1 VIDVAAIG
9 RKRRNRELGLGFL
22 AVVVTI
28 GGYILLALAHGP
40 ALPPDVGALLA
51 GIFVLY
57 LVAHLAVRRL
67 APGADGTLLPLAA
80 LLNGIGFV
88 TIARLDSGLVDLGA
102 KDPHLARIQS
112 VWSAV
117 GVAAFVFTLLVV
129 RNVRDLERY
138 TYTFAFMALGL
149 LIVPLI
155 PHVGLTVNGAR
166 IWAHL
171 GPLHFQ
177 PGEPA
182 KVLWVAFFAGY
193 LTQKS
198 ELLSEGSRSVGRM
211 RLPSIRHI
219 GPLVVIWGVSILV
232 LVGEKD
238 LGSSLLFFAVFAAM
252 LYMATERSAYLIGS
266 LAMFSAGATI
276 GYKLFAHVRDRVH
289 AWLNP
294 WPIAHDKGFQI
305 IQSWYAFAAGGVYGK
320 GIGLGIPERIPYA
333 STDFIFAA
341 IGEELGLIGTI
352 AIVICFLLLVGSG
365 FRIAIE
371 STRSFSKLFAAG
383 LTTILGLQTFIIIGG
398 VTGITLPF
406 VSYGGSSLV
415 ANFVIL
421 ALLLRMSDENTANAG
436 DANAGHARAAEMA
449 IR

>member
-1 VIDVAAIG
+1 VISVATAG
-9 RKRRNRELGLGFL
+9 RKRRNTELGLGFL

-28 GGYILLALAHGP
+28 GGYILLALANGP
-40 ALPPDVGALLA
+40 SLPPDVGVLLA
-51 GIFVLY
+51 GIVALY
-57 LVAHLAVRRL
+57 VIAHLALRRL

-88 TIARLDSGLVDLGA
+88 TIARIDRGLVDLGR

-112 VWSAV
+112 LWSAV
-117 GVAAFVFTLLVV
+117 GVAAFVLTLLVV
-129 RNVRDLERY
+129 RNVRNLERY
-138 TYTFAFMALGL
+138 TYTFALLALGL
-149 LIVPLI
+149 LLVPLV

-193 LTQKS
+193 LTQKR
-198 ELLSEGSRSVGRM
+198 ELLSEGSRSIGRL
-211 RLPSIRHI
+211 RLPAARHL
-219 GPLVVIWGVSILV
+219 GPLVVTWGVSILV
-232 LVGEKD
+232 LVFERD

-252 LYMATERSAYLIGS
+252 LYMATERSAYLLGS
-266 LAMFSAGATI
+266 LALFSAGATAAYHMF
-276 GYKLFAHVRDRVH
+276 GHVRDRVQG
-289 AWLNP
+289 WLNP
-294 WPIAHDKGFQI
+294 WPYRLDSRGYQI
-305 IQSWYAFAAGGVYGK
+305 ILSWYAFAAGGISGK
-320 GIGLGIPERIPYA
+320 GIGLGIPARIPYA

-341 IGEELGLIGTI
+341 VGEELGLIGTI
-352 AIVICFLLLVGSG
+352 ALVVCFLLIVGSG
-365 FRIAIE
+365 FRIAVE
-371 STRSFSKLFAAG
+371 STRPFQKLFAAG

-398 VTGITLPF
+398 VTRMIPLTGITLPF

-421 ALLLRMSDENTANAG
+421 ALLLRMSDENSSETA
-436 DANAGHARAAEMA
+436 R
-449 IR
+449 R